1 MGKYILD
8 LDETEWQNYLDPWRA
23 GKWLGW
29 GLMVLP
35 PDQQTSLDYTGF
47 PGDWNSL
54 YYSMVFWLYN
64 NEYHV
69 EKVDESIEISPTHV
83 AYYQK
88 VLGQKDA
95 LGSQIKAGIDEIIK
109 HVGDLELLR
118 HDLRRYK
125 EILNYFKEKDEHSLK
140 AMFIDQVD
148 FHAGEG
154 APGRLSMSFMQQRG
168 IFPTIIQDFFAM
180 QSEEDLEKN
189 PRLKDLPEVE
199 KDVLRTKFRAYQEW
213 KQLFGRE
220 VESRVEELERLIRS
234 KEELIGALRSG
245 LKPKIARYML
255 IEEGLKGAGARR
267 LARTFPVRPGTEA
280 TASYAVRLWAW
291 KEFFPPEYFKS
302 GEIKA
307 LRELRGIRPDDDFT
321 MKNLI
326 LSERTGLRAKFK
338 WIGEDEK
345 WLKTAIEEAKKALFT
360 VRRHGGGMR
369 GSAIPK
375 FNAEYYVFFDLI
387 FERTNILSAR
397 GDELEDVFITVRA
410 YLMSQNV
417 VLTKMLEVLAIR
429 EEFEQHVNTLL
440 GLGGKVEKEEG
451 KEETQAKVKGKSKFF
466 DTLSDAFRSIGLS
479 FRLARFGPYDKERER
494 IIRFYLSPMGRY
506 FYRPLVKTLKAKIMR

>member
-1 MGKYILD
+1 MGKYVLE
-8 LDETEWQNYLDPWRA
+8 LEEKNWQDYFDPWGK

-29 GLMVLP
+29 GLVVLP
-35 PDQQTSLDYTGF
+35 PDQQTTLDYTGF

-54 YYSMVFWLYN
+54 YYGMVFWLYN

-69 EKVDESIEISPTHV
+69 EKVEEAIEISPTHV

-95 LGSQIKAGIDEIIK
+95 LGSQIKAGIDEIIR

-118 HDLRRYK
+118 HDLRRYR
-125 EILNYFKEKDEHSLK
+125 EVLDYFKEKDEHSLK
-140 AMFIDQVD
+140 AMFVDQVD

-220 VESRVEELERLIRS
+220 IESRVRELERLVKS

-245 LKPKIARYML
+245 LKPKIARYKL
-255 IEEGLKGAGARR
+255 IEEGLKHPGVRKFTA
-267 LARTFPVRPGTEA
+267 TFPVRPGAEA
-280 TASYAVRLWAW
+280 TASYVIRLWAW

-307 LRELRGIRPDDDFT
+307 LRELRGIRPDDAFT

-326 LSERTGLRAKFK
+326 LSEKTGLKAKFK
-338 WIGEDEK
+338 WIDEH
-345 WLKTAIEEAKKALFT
+345 WLKGAIETAKRALFT
-360 VRRHGGGMR
+360 IRRHGE
-369 GSAIPK
+369 IPK
-375 FNAEYYVFFDLI
+375 YNAEYYVFFDLT

-397 GDELEDVFITVRA
+397 GDELEDVFITVKT
-410 YLMSQNV
+410 YLMTQNV
-417 VLTKMLEVLAIR
+417 VLTKMLEVLAIQ
-429 EEFEQHVNTLL
+429 EEFDRQVDALL
-440 GLGGKVEKEEG
+440 GLGEKVREGEKGGGEE
-451 KEETQAKVKGKSKFF
+451 KSRSKGKLISS
-466 DTLSDAFRSIGLS
+466 LSEVFGSIGLG
-479 FRLARFGPYDKERER
+479 FRFARFGPYDKERER

-506 FYRPLVKTLKAKIMR
+506 FYRPLVNRLKAKMMR